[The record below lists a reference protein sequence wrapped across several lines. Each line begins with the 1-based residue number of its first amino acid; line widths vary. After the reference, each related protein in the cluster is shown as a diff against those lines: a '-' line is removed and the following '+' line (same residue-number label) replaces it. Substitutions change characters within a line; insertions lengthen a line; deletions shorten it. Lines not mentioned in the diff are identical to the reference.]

1 MSRVITDYLDEIVCK
16 FPNKIAFQDKNRNI
30 TFKELQIESYHI
42 AQAIINEKINKEA
55 IAIFLDKGVECIV
68 GFLGVLYSGNYY
80 TPIDTKMPISRIE
93 RILEVLKPSIVITD
107 NKNITKVKEIC
118 GNVKIIT
125 IEEELKKN
133 YKEEEIY
140 KVVKK
145 IIDTDILYV
154 LFTSGSTGKP
164 KGVIISQRSMMNYI
178 DWAVE
183 TYKIDETFN
192 FGSQSPFY
200 FCMSVLEIFS
210 TLKCGCTTFIIPQM
224 YFTFP
229 KKLLEYIKEKQIN
242 IIYWVPSALNII
254 VNMNGFEKYDI
265 SCLKWILFSGE
276 VMPVKTLN
284 MLRKTLPESKFVNV
298 YGPTELTADVTYYI
312 VNREF
317 KETETLPIG
326 IPCINS
332 EIILLNEENKQVLD
346 NSIGEL
352 CVRSSLLAYGYYGEE
367 EKTNKVFV
375 QNPLNKNYPEKI
387 YRTGDLA
394 YFNKYG
400 ELEFAGRKD
409 FQIKHMGH
417 RIELGEIE
425 ANVSSIDGIREN
437 CCLYN
442 LERKEIILFF
452 SGKIEDKVLKDK
464 LNELLPKYMI
474 PNKRYLLKEMP
485 HNVNGK
491 IDRAKLKEKLEEL
504 NGRKNY

>member
-1 MSRVITDYLDEIVCK
+1 MSRVITDYLDEIVHK
-16 FPNKIAFQDKNRNI
+16 FPNKVAFQDKNREI
-30 TFKELQIESYHI
+30 TFKDLQMESYHI
-42 AQAIINEKINKEA
+42 AQAIINTKINKEPVV
-55 IAIFLDKGVECIV
+55 IFLDKGVECIV

-80 TPIDTKMPISRIE
+80 TPIDTNMPITRIE

-107 NKNITKVKEIC
+107 NKNLNKVKEIC
-118 GNVKIIT
+118 GNVKII
-125 IEEELKKN
+125 IMEEELKN
-133 YKEEEIY
+133 SYTEISIY
-140 KVVKK
+140 KAVKK
-145 IIDTDILYV
+145 VIDTDILYV

-164 KGVIISQRSMMNYI
+164 KGVVISQRSMMNYI
-178 DWAVE
+178 DWAIE
-183 TYKIDETFN
+183 TYKINETFN

-200 FCMSVLEIFS
+200 FCMSVLEIFA
-210 TLKCGCTTFIIPQM
+210 TLKSGCTTFIIPQM
-224 YFTFP
+224 YFVFP

-242 IIYWVPSALNII
+242 IIYWVPSALNLI
-254 VNMNGFEKYDI
+254 VNMSGFEKYDI
-265 SCLKWILFSGE
+265 SCLKWVLFSGE

-284 MLRKTLPESKFVNV
+284 MLRKVLPDSKFVNV

-312 VNREF
+312 VDREF

-326 IPCINS
+326 IPCVNS
-332 EIILLNEENKQVLD
+332 EIILLDENNNKVLD
-346 NSIGEL
+346 GNMGEL
-352 CVRSSLLAYGYYGEE
+352 CVRGSLLAYGYYGEE

-394 YFNKYG
+394 YFNTYG

-425 ANVSSIDGIREN
+425 ANVSSINGIKEN

-442 LERKEIILFF
+442 LESKEIVLFF
-452 SGKIEDKVLKDK
+452 SGEIDENILIDK

-474 PNKRYLLKEMP
+474 PNKRYLLKKMP

-491 IDRAKLKEKLEEL
+491 IDRASLKLKMEEL